1 MIFVRNKVNKRNF
14 LLIVEVKMVDVVFVG
29 QLIDSMEGAI
39 FQLDEAISNKR
50 LDDANKLRT
59 FIYDLY
65 SHIDK
70 ELEVK
75 NV

>member
-1 MIFVRNKVNKRNF
+1 
-14 LLIVEVKMVDVVFVG
+14 MVDVVFVG

-50 LDDANKLRT
+50 IDDANKLRT

-65 SHIDK
+65 SQINK
-70 ELEVK
+70 ELGNK